1 MKTSELLIHEAAVVD
16 PTAELGVG
24 VEVGPYCVI
33 GPNVK
38 IGNGVTLASHVT
50 VHPYTSI
57 GDNCRIHSGAVLGGH
72 PQDTKFHGE
81 VSYVIIGDNNII
93 REYVT
98 VHRATGEGCA
108 TRVGDNNM
116 LMAYCHIGH
125 NAQVGSNITMANY
138 VGISGHVVIEDRV
151 VFGGIVG
158 VHQFVRIGR
167 LAMVGGYSKVV
178 QDVPP
183 FSMVDGRPARVL
195 DLNVVG
201 LRRNG
206 VSPKIRADLR
216 RAFKLLYRSNLNLPQ
231 AVEAVR
237 QEVDPSAEIDYVLD
251 FLTNVKFGFGGRQLD
266 PPRR

>member
-1 MKTSELLIHEAAVVD
+1 MKTSEVVTHETAVVD
-16 PTAELGVG
+16 PAAELDAG
-24 VEVGPYCVI
+24 VEIGPYCVI

-38 IGNGVTLASHVT
+38 VGRGTQLSSHVT
-50 VHPYTSI
+50 IEPYTSI
-57 GDNCRIHSGAVLGGH
+57 GRNCRIHAGAVLGGP
-72 PQDTKFHGE
+72 PQDNKFHGE
-81 VSYVIIGDNNII
+81 ISHVIIGDNNVI

-98 VHRATGEGCA
+98 VHRASGEGCA
-108 TRVGDNNM
+108 TRVGDDNM

-125 NAQVGSNITMANY
+125 NSQLGSRITMANY
-138 VGISGHVVIEDRV
+138 VGISGHVLIEDRV

-167 LAMVGGYSKVV
+167 MAMIGGYSKIV

-183 FSMVDGRPARVL
+183 FSMVDGRPARVH

-206 VSPKIRADLR
+206 VSAKTRADLR
-216 RAFKLLYRSNLNLPQ
+216 RAFKLLYRSDLNLAQ
-231 AVEAVR
+231 ALEAVKR
-237 QEVDPSAEIDYVLD
+237 DLEPSPEIEYLLEFVS
-251 FLTNVKFGFGGRQLD
+251 NVRFGFGGRQLD